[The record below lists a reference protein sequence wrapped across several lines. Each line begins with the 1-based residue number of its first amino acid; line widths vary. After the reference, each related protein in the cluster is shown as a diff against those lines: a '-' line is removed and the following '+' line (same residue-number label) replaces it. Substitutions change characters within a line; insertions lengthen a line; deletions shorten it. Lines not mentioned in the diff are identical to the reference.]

1 MKRFVRNILAREFVI
16 DEQPVPVWLSRDEG
30 SEDLFGLMSRLL
42 VENDRLHDLTERLR
56 SESAGS
62 VEIEKFMKALLPTLD
77 SFDWVLNLARS
88 QAKSEEVDNWLKSV
102 ESIYFRVVKM
112 LENYG
117 LYQLK
122 CVGKK
127 VDLDFHEVV
136 EYRESADHPN
146 DVIISE
152 RQKGYVFRGKLLR
165 DAKVVVAYNPGR

>member
-1 MKRFVRNILAREFVI
+1 MKRLLRNLLVREFTI
-16 DEQPVPVWLSRDEG
+16 DEQPAPVLLSRDEG
-30 SEDLFGLMSRLL
+30 SEDLFGLMSRLM
-42 VENDRLHDLTERLR
+42 VENDRLQDLTERLR
-56 SESAGS
+56 SESAGTAE
-62 VEIEKFMKALLPTLD
+62 VEKFMKSLLPTLD

-112 LENYG
+112 LENHG
-117 LYQLK
+117 LFQLK

-146 DVIISE
+146 DVIVSE
-152 RQKGYVFRGKLLR
+152 RQKGYVFRGRLLR